1 MDITKYKE
9 KLKSI
14 VKDLKELQK
23 EVDKELADLEYKDS
37 LTEEQ
42 QKSYD
47 YLTDLS
53 DTLFYQDIE
62 DLEKLSI

>member
-9 KLKSI
+9 KLKLI
-14 VKDLKELQK
+14 IKDLKELQK
-23 EVDKELADLEYKDS
+23 EVDKELTDLEYKDS
-37 LTEEQ
+37 LTKEQ

>member
-14 VKDLKELQK
+14 VKDLKEMKK
-23 EVDKELADLEYKDS
+23 EVDRELTNLEYKDS

>member
-9 KLKSI
+9 KLKLI
-14 VKDLKELQK
+14 IKDLKELQK
-23 EVDKELADLEYKDS
+23 EVDKELTDLEYKDS

-47 YLTDLS
+47 YLIDLS

>member
-1 MDITKYKE
+1 MNITKYKE
-9 KLKSI
+9 KLKLI
-14 VKDLKELQK
+14 IKDLKELQK
-23 EVDKELADLEYKDS
+23 EVDKELTDLEYKDS

>member
-14 VKDLKELQK
+14 VKDLKEMKK
-23 EVDKELADLEYKDS
+23 EVDRELTNLEYKDS
-37 LTEEQ
+37 LIEEQ

-62 DLEKLSI
+62 DLEKMSI

>member
-14 VKDLKELQK
+14 VKDLKEMKK
-23 EVDKELADLEYKDS
+23 EVDRELTDLEYKDS

>member
-9 KLKSI
+9 KLKLI
-14 VKDLKELQK
+14 IKDLKELQK

-37 LTEEQ
+37 LTKEQ

>member
-9 KLKSI
+9 KLKLI

-23 EVDKELADLEYKDS
+23 EVDKELTDLEYKDS
-37 LTEEQ
+37 LTKEQ